1 MGSQDKAAPMP
12 ETIRQEDRE
21 YFASRQEKA
30 DAILADI
37 QSLVGPDIGSRRI
50 SVLEVGA
57 NSCFIAQRLASITGW
72 DIHCLEIEA
81 ERLLK
86 YPEICRSFKSLLA
99 DATAI
104 PFDDGSFDLVFCN
117 HTLEHIV
124 PYQACISEMLRVTR
138 PGGFLYLA
146 FPNRDRLVDE
156 IGLSPAKTKANLA
169 WYFDRAFRAFTI
181 ESRVRHHIG
190 LGYGQVSAACR
201 GQKVVCL
208 SKGHATR
215 YLGKTARGIAGR
227 VPAAVFDR
235 FSPVGVYLVEKR

>member
-1 MGSQDKAAPMP
+1 MGASGRPALDTVR
-12 ETIRQEDRE
+12 EDDRE

-37 QSLVGPDIGSRRI
+37 RAAGFPDIGGRSI

-57 NSCFIAQRLASITGW
+57 NSCFIARRLASVTRW

-81 ERLLK
+81 DRLLK

-104 PFDDGSFDLVFCN
+104 PFEDGSFDLVFCN

-124 PYQACISEMLRVTR
+124 PYEACISEMLRVTR
-138 PGGFLYLA
+138 KGGLLYLA
-146 FPNRDRLVDE
+146 FPNRDRLIDE
-156 IGLSPAKTKANLA
+156 IGLSWTKTKGNLA

-181 ESRVRHHIG
+181 ESRVRRHIG
-190 LGYGQVSAACR
+190 LGRGQIKAACA
-201 GQKVVCL
+201 GHKVACL
-208 SKGHATR
+208 SRGHATR
-215 YLGKTARGIAGR
+215 SLGGTARGIAGR
-227 VPAAVFDR
+227 VPAGFFDR

>member
-1 MGSQDKAAPMP
+1 MEPSGGPALDGFR
-12 ETIRQEDRE
+12 EEDQE

-37 QSLVGPDIGSRRI
+37 QAAGYPDIGGRPI

-57 NSCFIAQRLASITGW
+57 NSCFIARRLSSATQW

-86 YPEICRSFKSLLA
+86 YPDICRAFKSLLA

-104 PFDDGSFDLVFCN
+104 PFEDGSFDLVFCN

-124 PYQACISEMLRVTR
+124 PYEACISEMLRVLR
-138 PGGFLYLA
+138 KGGLLYLA
-146 FPNRDRLVDE
+146 FPNRDRLIDE
-156 IGLSPAKTKANLA
+156 IGLSWTKTRGNLV

-190 LGYGQVSAACR
+190 LGYGQIRAACR
-201 GQKVVCL
+201 GHRVVCL
-208 SKGHATR
+208 SQGHAIR
-215 YLGKTARGIAGR
+215 SLGKTARGIAGR
-227 VPAAVFDR
+227 VPAAFFDR

>member
-1 MGSQDKAAPMP
+1 MP

-30 DAILADI
+30 DAILADL
-37 QSLVGPDIGSRRI
+37 QFEGFPDIAGRRI

-57 NSCFIAQRLASITGW
+57 NSCFIAQRLASTTQW

-86 YPEICRSFKSLLA
+86 YPEICRSFKSMLA

-104 PFDDGSFDLVFCN
+104 PFEDGAFDLVFCN

-138 PGGFLYLA
+138 PGGLLYLA

-156 IGLSPAKTKANLA
+156 IGLSWTKTRGNLV
-169 WYFDRAFRAFTI
+169 WYFDRAFRAFSI
-181 ESRVRHHIG
+181 DSRVRHHIG
-190 LGYGQVSAACR
+190 LGYGQIRAACR

-215 YLGKTARGIAGR
+215 SLGKTARGIARR
-227 VPAAVFDR
+227 VPAGFFDR
-235 FSPVGVYLVEKR
+235 FSPVGVYLVEKRRP

>member
-1 MGSQDKAAPMP
+1 MEPMP
-12 ETIRQEDRE
+12 QAIRQEDRE
-21 YFASRQEKA
+21 YFDSRQEKA

-37 QSLVGPDIGSRRI
+37 QSLGHPDIGSRRI
-50 SVLEVGA
+50 PVLEVGA
-57 NSCFIAQRLASITGW
+57 NSCFIAQRLASVTRW

-81 ERLLK
+81 ERLFK
-86 YPEICRSFKSLLA
+86 YPEICRSFKSVLA

-104 PFDDGSFDLVFCN
+104 PYKDASFDLVFCN

-156 IGLSPAKTKANLA
+156 IGLGWSKTKSNLA
-169 WYFDRAFRAFTI
+169 WYFDRAFRSFTI
-181 ESRVRHHIG
+181 ESRVDHHIG
-190 LGYGQVSAACR
+190 LGCGETRVACR
-201 GQKVVCL
+201 GHRVTCL

-215 YLGKTARGIAGR
+215 SLGKTARRIAGR
-227 VPAAVFDR
+227 IPAGIFDR